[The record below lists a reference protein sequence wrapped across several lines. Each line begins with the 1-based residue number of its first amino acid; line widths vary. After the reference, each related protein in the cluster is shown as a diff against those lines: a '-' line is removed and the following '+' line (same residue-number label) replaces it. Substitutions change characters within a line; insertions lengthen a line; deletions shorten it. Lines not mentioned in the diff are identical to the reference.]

1 MSYDA
6 RRRRRIED
14 IALVDYTLRCAE
26 AADDVPPL
34 EDAPLILE
42 AFKLGLDP
50 EDYHHDSDG

>member
-6 RRRRRIED
+6 RRRRRIE
-14 IALVDYTLRCAE
+14 DYTLRCAE